1 MIAFLRSIKQSN
13 DANKMFKQGLRV
25 VNQSQFKFSNPYS
38 TLRKTSFWNTKFTD
52 SMSCKAVHYC
62 KIYLVKAYQNWKE
75 PQSCV
80 EWLIFCPF
88 WCQWH
93 FCHWLQLHPNF
104 FPSTFCTWTD
114 TFFWRKLSILWQT
127 VRWQSLWL
135 GFMLEGNFVQW
146 RLFYTMGILYLTAKK
161 LYNKI

>member
-1 MIAFLRSIKQSN
+1 MYKP
-13 DANKMFKQGLRV
+13 GLKV
-25 VNQSQFKFSNPYS
+25 VNQSQFKCSNPYS
-38 TLRKTSFWNTKFTD
+38 TLRKTSFWSTKFTD
-52 SMSCKAVHYC
+52 STSCKAVHYC

-93 FCHWLQLHPNF
+93 FCDWLQLHPNF

-114 TFFWRKLSILWQT
+114 TFFLKKVIYFVTNCEMAELVAWIYAWRKLCAETAL
-127 VRWQSLWL
+127 LHH
-135 GFMLEGNFVQW
+135 GN
-146 RLFYTMGILYLTAKK
+146 TIPHC
-161 LYNKI
+161 